1 MLYCINMNIE
11 QNMEQEHLFPPDDKF
26 LRSCIRFVFTN
37 HTLPLHL
44 SNVSQ
49 GTQQQQSTV
58 EYGEKME

>member
-1 MLYCINMNIE
+1 MLLHRHE
-11 QNMEQEHLFPPDDKF
+11 QNMEHLFPPDDKF
-26 LRSCIRFVFTN
+26 LRSFRFHKYTN

-49 GTQQQQSTV
+49 GTKQQQSMV